1 MSFSIQRKFLI
12 KIVEISSI
20 NKELIVKQTI
30 QLQNN
35 QFSSSSVFYYLY
47 VGLCL
52 LSTLSICP
60 LSIDVLLKNTAD
72 GEDPGNCTGELQRR
86 REKT

>member
-1 MSFSIQRKFLI
+1 MSFFIQRKFLI

-35 QFSSSSVFYYLY
+35 QFSSSSVLLF
-47 VGLCL
+47 VCL